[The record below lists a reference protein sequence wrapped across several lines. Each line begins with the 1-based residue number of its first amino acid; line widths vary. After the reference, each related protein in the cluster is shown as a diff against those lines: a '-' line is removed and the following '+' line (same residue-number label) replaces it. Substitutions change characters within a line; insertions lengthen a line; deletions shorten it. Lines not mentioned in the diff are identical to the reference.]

1 MFEGFRRERIAVGEI
16 EINLVLGGSGPPL
29 LLLHGYPQ
37 THLIWR
43 KVAPQLAEHFT
54 VVATDLRGYGDS
66 SKPAGLAD
74 HSNYSKRAMA
84 DDQVAVMQALGFER
98 FSLCGHD
105 RGGRVG
111 HRLAVDHPE
120 RVAKLAVLDIAPT
133 LAMYQGTDMSFAR
146 AYYHWFFL
154 IQPAPYPE
162 TLIGGA
168 PETFLRHHMTRFA
181 GLDPFAGAW
190 DDYLR
195 CFDAA
200 GIHATCEDYRAAA
213 GIDLE
218 QARAD
223 IDAGRKVTC
232 SLLALWGGAGIVERC
247 FDPLAEWRQVATE
260 VRGRALPCGHYIP
273 EEVPE
278 LLVAELLEYF
288 AGAD

>member
-37 THLIWR
+37 TRLIWR

-111 HRLAVDHPE
+111 HRLAVDHPQ

-195 CFDAA
+195 CFDAT

-223 IDAGRKVTC
+223 IDADRRVAC
-232 SLLALWGGAGIVERC
+232 PLLALWGGAGIVERC

>member
-1 MFEGFRRERIAVGEI
+1 MFEGFRRERIKVDEI
-16 EINLVLGGSGPPL
+16 EINLVTGGSGPPL

-43 KVAPQLAEHFT
+43 KVAPRLAQTFT

-66 SKPAGLAD
+66 SKPAGQPD
-74 HSNYSKRAMA
+74 HSDYAKRAMA

-98 FSLCGHD
+98 FALCGHD

-120 RVAKLAVLDIAPT
+120 RVEKLAVLDISPT

-168 PETFLRHHMTRFA
+168 PEVFLRHHMTRFA
-181 GLDPFAGAW
+181 GLAPFEGAW
-190 DDYLR
+190 DDYVR
-195 CFDAA
+195 CFDPAT
-200 GIHATCEDYRAAA
+200 IHATCEDYRAAA

-218 QARAD
+218 QAQAD
-223 IDAGRKVTC
+223 IDAGRKIRC
-232 SLLALWGGAGIVERC
+232 PLLALWGGAGIVERC
-247 FDPLAEWRQVATE
+247 FDPLADWRKVAND
-260 VRGRALPCGHYIP
+260 VRGKPLPCGHYIP

-278 LLVAELLEYF
+278 LLVAELLEFF
-288 AGAD
+288 ASAA